1 MNLLEDVKES
11 AKQLNRKIILPES
24 TEERT
29 LKAADHILKENIAQ
43 IILLGQPEEIKKVA
57 AGHNLNHIERAT
69 IIDPANHNKKQ
80 TYIDLLVKIRAH
92 KGLTKEEAAEHV
104 KNPLCLSPLIIKN
117 GDADGAVA
125 GAENATGDVL
135 RPAFQI
141 LKTKPGINVVSGAF
155 FMTLKNKEFGEN
167 GLLVFADGA
176 VTPNPTEEQLA
187 EIAIATADTTKNI
200 AGMEPRVAMLSFSTY
215 GSSQHEMAEK
225 VANATKI
232 AREKRPDLKIDG
244 ELQAD
249 AALVEKIGRRK
260 ARGSDIAGKANV
272 LIFPSLEAGNI
283 GYKLVQRLANATATG
298 PVLQGLAAPIND
310 LSRGCSVQDIV
321 DMVAITSNMAINEV
335 DVKMNKSE
343 K

>member
-11 AKQLNRKIILPES
+11 AKKLNKRIILPES

-29 LKAADHILKENIAQ
+29 LKAANYVLKEGIAQ
-43 IILLGQPEEIKKVA
+43 IVLLGDPDEIVKVA
-57 AGHNLNHIERAT
+57 AEYQLEHIEKAT
-69 IIDPANHNKKQ
+69 IIDPRNNDKKQ
-80 TYIDLLVKIRAH
+80 HYIDLMVKIRKH
-92 KGLTKEEAAEHV
+92 KGMTPEEAFTHV
-104 KNPLCLSPLIIKN
+104 ENSLCLSPLMIKN

-125 GAENATGDVL
+125 GAENPTGDVL
-135 RPAFQI
+135 RPAFRI
-141 LKTKPGINVVSGAF
+141 LKTRPGINIVSGAF
-155 FMTLKNKEFGEN
+155 FMTLQDKNFGED

-176 VTPNPTEEQLA
+176 VTPSPTEEQLA
-187 EIAIATADTTKNI
+187 EIAISTADTTKTI
-200 AGMEPRVAMLSFSTY
+200 AGIEPRVAMLSFSTY

-225 VANATKI
+225 VANATNI

-249 AALVEKIGRRK
+249 AALVDEIGKRK
-260 ARGSDIAGKANV
+260 AKGSEIAGKANV

-283 GYKLVQRLANATATG
+283 GYKLVQRLAGATATG

-321 DMVAITSNMAINEV
+321 DMVAITANMAVNKVDVEV
-335 DVKMNKSE
+335 DK
-343 K
+343 